1 MDRIIAV
8 LLLLA
13 AMPAAAQTIYK
24 CADAKGGTVYQSH
37 PCEDGK
43 PAGKQWVTERRS
55 ETPAEVYQ
63 RQAAERKVEQD
74 RQALRARNQQHSG
87 VPIARGAHVQGRQ
100 ASQCEQA
107 KASRESA
114 LRNAG
119 MNRTHAL
126 LRRLDDM
133 VYEACK

>member
-8 LLLLA
+8 FLLLV

-24 CADAKGGTVYQSH
+24 CADAKGGTIYQSH
-37 PCEDGK
+37 PCEDGR
-43 PAGKQWVTERRS
+43 PAGKRWGTQHRS

-63 RQAAERKVEQD
+63 RQVAERKFEQD
-74 RQALRARNQQHSG
+74 RQALRARNQQRSG
-87 VPIARGAHVQGRQ
+87 VPVARGAHMQGRQ
-100 ASQCEQA
+100 SSRCEQA

-119 MNRTHAL
+119 VNRTHAL

-133 VYEACK
+133 V